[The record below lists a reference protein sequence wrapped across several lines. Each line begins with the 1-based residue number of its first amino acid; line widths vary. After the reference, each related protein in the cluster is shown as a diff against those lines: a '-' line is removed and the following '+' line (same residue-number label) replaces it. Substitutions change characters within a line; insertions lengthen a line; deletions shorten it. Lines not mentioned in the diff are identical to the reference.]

1 MNDLEIIY
9 KAINEEKYDKALL
22 SNELSKKI
30 VAKIHQ
36 ERASNIVKETIFRS
50 LLLDKNTPIHTK
62 ENNTS
67 LVNNTEQSK
76 SSNELMTYLVVLL
89 IVQIFLCLLLL
100 KNL

>member
-9 KAINEEKYDKALL
+9 KAINGEKYDKTLL

-36 ERASNIVKETIFRS
+36 ERTSNIVKETIFRS
-50 LLLDKNTPIHTK
+50 LLLDKNTPIRTK

-67 LVNNTEQSK
+67 LVNDTEQSK
-76 SSNELMTYLVVLL
+76 LSNELMIYLVVLL